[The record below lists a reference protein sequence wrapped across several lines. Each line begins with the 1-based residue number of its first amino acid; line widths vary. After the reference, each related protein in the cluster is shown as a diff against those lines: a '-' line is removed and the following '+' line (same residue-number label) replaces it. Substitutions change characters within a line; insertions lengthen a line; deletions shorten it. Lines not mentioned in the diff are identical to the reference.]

1 MTILGTDVRGVVFDL
16 DGTLLDS
23 APDLQSAL
31 NAILEEDELE
41 PLSLPVVTSFI
52 GQGTRNLVRRG
63 YDRAG
68 QPVEGEALDAVLG
81 RFEAVYFEHCT
92 ELTQPYP
99 DAEATLQDL
108 KERGLT
114 LGVCTNKPYVLTM
127 QILEGLDLAK
137 FFEAVIGGD
146 SCAARKP
153 DPEPLHA
160 CLKGMGVEAAH
171 ALYVGDGE
179 TDVRTARAANVP
191 VVLVEGGYTT
201 TPVGAL
207 GADAVVAALKG
218 LLD

>member
-31 NAILEEDELE
+31 NTVLEEYELE
-41 PLSLPVVTSFI
+41 PLSLPDVVSLT
-52 GQGTRNLVRRG
+52 GLGTRNLVRRG
-63 YDRAG
+63 FERAG
-68 QPVEGEALDAVLG
+68 RPVEGEILDAVLH

-92 ELTQPYP
+92 DLTRPYP
-99 DAEATLQDL
+99 DAGATLQAL
-108 KERGLT
+108 SERGLT
-114 LGVCTNKPYVLTM
+114 LGLCTNKPYVLTM
-127 QILEGLDLAK
+127 QILEKLDLAR
-137 FFEAVIGGD
+137 FFKTVIGGD

-153 DPEPLHA
+153 DPEPLLA
-160 CLKGMGVEAAH
+160 CLKGMGVEAAS

-201 TPVGAL
+201 TPVEEL
-207 GADAVVAALKG
+207 GADAVVASLRG